1 MDFDE
6 ELNDK
11 VQVDDDSD
19 VEIHGT
25 WNSVDAD
32 AEMRNS
38 KNRIHDLGETAI
50 LDEEPDVGMYKCL
63 F

>member
-50 LDEEPDVGMYKCL
+50 LDEEPDVGMYKIL